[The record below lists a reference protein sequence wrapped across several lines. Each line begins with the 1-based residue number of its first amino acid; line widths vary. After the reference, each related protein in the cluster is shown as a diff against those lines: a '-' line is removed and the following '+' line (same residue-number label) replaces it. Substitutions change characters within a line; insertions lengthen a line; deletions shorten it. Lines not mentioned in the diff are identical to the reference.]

1 MIREQN
7 DFKNKLKDLKK
18 VDGIVEEI
26 QCENSNDTILILDS
40 PPRDEE
46 KTFPQKIVQK
56 NTLRFI
62 PRKVDEPA
70 GIEGNDKQF
79 GVIGN

>member
-1 MIREQN
+1 LIREQN

-46 KTFPQKIVQK
+46 KPFPQKSV
-56 NTLRFI
+56 
-62 PRKVDEPA
+62 
-70 GIEGNDKQF
+70 
-79 GVIGN
+79 